1 MIRRPPRSTRTYTLF
16 PYSTLFRS
24 TTAFQERASMGRAD
38 EHVVI
43 LGAGHAG
50 GTAAAILRQLGF
62 EGLITLVGEES
73 LLPYHRPPLSK
84 ASLRAEPGKAPTLL
98 KPRSDEHTSELK
110 SLMRASYA
118 VFCLKKQ

>member
-1 MIRRPPRSTRTYTLF
+1 
-16 PYSTLFRS
+16 
-24 TTAFQERASMGRAD
+24 MGRAD

-84 ASLRAEPGKAPTLL
+84 ASLRAEPGKSPTLL
-98 KPRSDEHTSELK
+98 KPAGFYDASQIGLHLGIRADKGSEEHTSELQ
-110 SLMRASYA
+110 SLMR
-118 VFCLKKQ
+118 

>member
-84 ASLRAEPGKAPTLL
+84 ASLRAEPGKAY
-98 KPRSDEHTSELK
+98 RK
-110 SLMRASYA
+110 STRLNSSH
-118 VFCLKKQ
+118 